1 MFFSERY
8 NIVPS
13 KAILINDL
21 RETFVNYLKVKLE
34 KMKENSN
41 G

>member
-1 MFFSERY
+1 MLFSERY

-21 RETFVNYLKVKLE
+21 RETCKN
-34 KMKENSN
+34 KMFNSLN
-41 G
+41 IFLMMI